1 MLSLLYLLSLHNW
14 RKLRHKMCYRQGES
28 DLSVGET
35 EFIRVTIT
43 QLLIKWL
50 FTAITS
56 ILCSTPCL
64 MNFEIILKKFKSP
77 TSIIL
82 LWHLYLVAWNFT
94 PILLFSPGISS
105 SLILLI
111 NMTLLS
117 GSACSAVLDFTGANL
132 KTQTPPLSD
141 KATTA

>member
-1 MLSLLYLLSLHNW
+1 
-14 RKLRHKMCYRQGES
+14 MCYRQGES

-64 MNFEIILKKFKSP
+64 MNFKIIFKE
-77 TSIIL
+77 
-82 LWHLYLVAWNFT
+82 V
-94 PILLFSPGISS
+94 
-105 SLILLI
+105 
-111 NMTLLS
+111 
-117 GSACSAVLDFTGANL
+117 
-132 KTQTPPLSD
+132 
-141 KATTA
+141 